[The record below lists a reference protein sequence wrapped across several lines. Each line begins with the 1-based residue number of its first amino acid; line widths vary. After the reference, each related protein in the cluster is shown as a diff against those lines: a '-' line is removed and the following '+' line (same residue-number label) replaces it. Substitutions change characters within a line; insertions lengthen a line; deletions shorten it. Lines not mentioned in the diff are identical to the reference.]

1 MADFPQDISSLIDKA
16 NTQKGQDVKMW
27 DLSLKFLAGQQWLS
41 YDRNISRHVAARN
54 ANSGGTQV
62 TVNLLLNIY
71 RNVLARLRLAYPG
84 VVVLPASPSSEDI
97 AKAKASETALR
108 YYWMQANIRKELG
121 TVIEWLLTCGTAALH
136 SYYNPTK
143 DQVETK
149 AVNPYDLYFEPD
161 VPSVEDSQ
169 WVAIRTIETRD
180 QLKEAYPDFAEEI
193 DHAASRNSA
202 DGNYGQPYQDGGP
215 DDRVEIFEIYWRD
228 GRHAIS
234 MGDTYLYQ
242 DDQYPVDMFPVQVMK
257 YSNIPGRL
265 WGVSMLAPL
274 VDLQWLYNKGR
285 SQVINNVELMSN
297 PKWLVPKT
305 SGVSKAA
312 ITDRPGEKIYYNAA
326 GGAPKQVAMA
336 PLPQYVLSNIQNLQ
350 VEMQDVAGVH
360 NISLGKRAIGVTSGK
375 AIQAL
380 AQQDSGQLQVTQ
392 MSIEEATRDMAKTVL
407 LLMRKFYSEE
417 KMMRMLDATGQVV
430 FKQINGSD
438 LVEDPEI
445 FIEAGSLFRDEA
457 QDRDAKIM
465 EMLQLGLISKEV
477 AMQEMTLRT
486 GSSFI
491 TEKVQAISHAKDIL
505 EAAKR
510 GFEVEIFRN
519 DDVEAFLKVFGD
531 FMREREYYNLEPEQ
545 QEYIRDVYV
554 SLVAANVPPEQYEM
568 VRMADK
574 VFPRKPTATAP
585 PEQQASLAV
594 VQGSETAQGQVLD
607 ETLMQASDIGIIT
620 GATGGGE
627 LPQ

>member
-1 MADFPQDISSLIDKA
+1 
-16 NTQKGQDVKMW
+16 
-27 DLSLKFLAGQQWLS
+27 
-41 YDRNISRHVAARN
+41 
-54 ANSGGTQV
+54 
-62 TVNLLLNIY
+62 
-71 RNVLARLRLAYPG
+71 
-84 VVVLPASPSSEDI
+84 
-97 AKAKASETALR
+97 
-108 YYWMQANIRKELG
+108 
-121 TVIEWLLTCGTAALH
+121 
-136 SYYNPTK
+136 
-143 DQVETK
+143 
-149 AVNPYDLYFEPD
+149 
-161 VPSVEDSQ
+161 
-169 WVAIRTIETRD
+169 
-180 QLKEAYPDFAEEI
+180 
-193 DHAASRNSA
+193 
-202 DGNYGQPYQDGGP
+202 
-215 DDRVEIFEIYWRD
+215 
-228 GRHAIS
+228 
-234 MGDTYLYQ
+234 
-242 DDQYPVDMFPVQVMK
+242 
-257 YSNIPGRL
+257 
-265 WGVSMLAPL
+265 
-274 VDLQWLYNKGR
+274 
-285 SQVINNVELMSN
+285 
-297 PKWLVPKT
+297 
-305 SGVSKAA
+305 
-312 ITDRPGEKIYYNAA
+312 
-326 GGAPKQVAMA
+326 
-336 PLPQYVLSNIQNLQ
+336 
-350 VEMQDVAGVH
+350 
-360 NISLGKRAIGVTSGK
+360 VTSGK

-457 QDRDAKIM
+457 QDRDAKLM

-519 DDVEAFLKVFGD
+519 DDIEAFLKVFGD

-574 VFPRKPTATAP
+574 VFPRKPAP
-585 PEQQASLAV
+585 AAAPEQQASLAV

-607 ETLMQASDIGIIT
+607 ETLMQASDIGIIS
-620 GATGGGE
+620 GATGGGG